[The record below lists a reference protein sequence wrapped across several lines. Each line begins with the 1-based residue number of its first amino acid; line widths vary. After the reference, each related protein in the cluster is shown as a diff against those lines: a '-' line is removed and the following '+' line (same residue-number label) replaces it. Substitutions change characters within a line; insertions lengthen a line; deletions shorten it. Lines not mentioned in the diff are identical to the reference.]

1 MPRGLPESGLIYLRM
16 SDFRDTDGLTFD
28 VREEELREL
37 AAGLGVTILGDARIE
52 NDVDPVT
59 KRIKGASAYKTPRRV
74 QTSTGQ
80 VEFRT
85 HRPVFQSVVLE
96 LQHAGRPMVLF
107 VGDDSRIARNERD
120 GLDLLDAAR
129 VSGAYVVAPDEE
141 GGARWILTHGGTPA
155 EVSAFK
161 DRMSDARKSSDE
173 LSAKLRRG
181 RRRWAGKSYHG
192 GPRPFGYRVK
202 SGTDEHKRDLVRDET
217 EAALIRKARDDLFR
231 GISLRAVARD
241 FRNSGIPTVSE
252 QRAREEGRPGTGARW
267 QSILVRSV
275 LLNAAIVGKQV
286 RNGERVD
293 ALWPEII
300 TEDEQQRLADLL
312 NDPTRR
318 PSSTSNVPRWLLSG
332 FATCGYPL
340 SAGGICGLPLIVNG
354 SVPGYRGLDCRGH
367 QIRRDAAKVD
377 AFIGSNVVI
386 WLDEYAESD
395 KLRPPPRPDVDVW
408 ALRHELRR
416 LAGRREQFRKA
427 SATSDANP
435 ADVLS
440 MLAVIDAEMM
450 KVQDKIAAAHDE
462 PDPLEGFRGVP
473 ARAAWDAAPVAR
485 RRQLVQRLMSAVVIS
500 PAVKRG
506 SPVFD
511 PTRVE
516 IRWRPE
522 AGSPQQLTG

>member
-1 MPRGLPESGLIYLRM
+1 MPRGLPEFGFIYLRM

-37 AAGLGVTILGDARIE
+37 AAELGVTILGDARIE

-96 LQHAGRPMVLF
+96 LQQAGRPMVLF

-161 DRMSDARKSSDE
+161 DRMSDARKSSDD

-192 GPRPFGYRVK
+192 GIRPFGYRVK
-202 SGTDEHKRDLVRDET
+202 RGTEEYKRNLVLDER
-217 EAALIRKARDDLFR
+217 EAALIRKARDDLFSGSALKGTGLK
-231 GISLRAVARD
+231 GIGLKTVAQD
-241 FRNSGIPTVSE
+241 FRDSGIPTVSE
-252 QRAREEGRPGTGARW
+252 QRAREEGRPGTGAQW
-267 QSILVRSV
+267 KPILVRSV

-293 ALWPEII
+293 APWPAII

-318 PSSTSNVPRWLLSG
+318 VSTSNVPRWLLSG
-332 FATCGYPL
+332 FATCGTCGKPL
-340 SAGGICGLPLIVNG
+340 VVNG
-354 SVPGYRGLDCRGH
+354 TPPGYRGLECTH
-367 QIRRDAAKVD
+367 IRRNAAKVD
-377 AFIGSNVVI
+377 AFIGSNVVM
-386 WLDEYAESD
+386 WLHENAGSD

-416 LAGRREQFRKA
+416 LSGRREQFRKA

-473 ARAAWDAAPVAR
+473 ARDAWDAAPVAR

-500 PAVKRG
+500 PTVTRG
-506 SPVFD
+506 SSVFD

-522 AGSPQQLTG
+522 AGSP